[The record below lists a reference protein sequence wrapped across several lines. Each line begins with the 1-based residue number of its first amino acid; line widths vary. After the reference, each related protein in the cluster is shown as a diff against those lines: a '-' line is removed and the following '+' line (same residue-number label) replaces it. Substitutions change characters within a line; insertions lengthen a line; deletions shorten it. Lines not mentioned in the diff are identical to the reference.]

1 MEFCLL
7 AMTESTLDYDQEDRS
22 LKTIE
27 GYSMALRAQGGGW
40 FIYMNIEMTKNRKIT
55 SKLVE

>member
-1 MEFCLL
+1 M
-7 AMTESTLDYDQEDRS
+7 AMTESTLEYDQEDRS
-22 LKTIE
+22 LKTTE

-40 FIYMNIEMTKNRKIT
+40 FIYMNIEITKNRKIT